1 LQRRK
6 QFFSGLGEADISR
19 IQHKILGDIRLG
31 QPGSGDPETVPARV
45 SEDLKR
51 RASSET
57 GHQLLKQVAAYP
69 GEALALVLHNLEHE
83 KLSPQEKRRRKAQRA
98 TYHRLRQIQGLGGP

>member
-6 QFFSGLGEADISR
+6 QLFSGLGEADISR

-45 SEDLKR
+45 TEDLKR

-83 KLSPQEKRRRKAQRA
+83 KLSPAEKRRREPQKA
-98 TYHRLRQIQGLGGP
+98 TDYRQLQTQGLGSA